1 MHDALDGIHV
11 VLQLSDLTNEES
23 EGLLNA
29 DYVAERDAGLGGGD
43 GEPGDDGEDGD
54 DKSEKKSERIYSQ
67 TQPTLVRDSQPV
79 SPRTQGS
86 ISLCTA

>member
-11 VLQLSDLTNEES
+11 VLQLGDLTNEES

-29 DYVAERDAGLGGGD
+29 DDVAEGDAGLGGGD

-54 DKSEKKSERIYSQ
+54 DKSEKESERIYS
-67 TQPTLVRDSQPV
+67 
-79 SPRTQGS
+79 
-86 ISLCTA
+86 